1 MSTKRKDKN
10 GRVLKTGE
18 YQRTNGTYEF
28 RYQANHNGQRCSA
41 YAKSLN
47 ELRKTEQNIER
58 DILDG
63 IDFSAGDM
71 TVSELVHKYTNLK
84 RGLSQNS
91 VRAYKTTVR
100 IIDGSCFSSF
110 KIKNVKPS
118 DAKAFYVELHDR
130 GLRRNTIGLC
140 HNILRPAFEMAVDD
154 DMIRKNPF
162 KFQVSDLLPN
172 DAVLR
177 DALSPKEQ
185 EEYLRFIRE
194 NGKGSYYD
202 DIVILLGTGMRVSE
216 LYGLT
221 FKDVDLK
228 AKRISINHQL
238 CRTADKPYFITSP
251 KTTSG
256 VRYIPMTD
264 EVYKAFVHTMETRA
278 KPKIE
283 QLIDGYSG
291 FIFLDKDC
299 NPKVAMNIEGYMR
312 YMRQKYEKKYGHPA
326 RPVTPHVLRH
336 TFCTNLQR
344 KGIDVKSLQYLMGH
358 SNASVTLDVYT
369 HTDYS
374 AVQDAFKKAV
384 AAV

>member
-1 MSTKRKDKN
+1 MSTKRKDNK
-10 GRVLKTGE
+10 GRVLKSGE
-18 YQRTNGTYEF
+18 NQRKNGTYNF
-28 RYQANHNGQRCSA
+28 RFNDNRGIRRDI
-41 YAKSLN
+41 YAKSLD
-47 ELRKTEQNIER
+47 ELRKKEKQVEL
-58 DILDG
+58 DLLDG
-63 IDFSAGDM
+63 IDYSAGDL

-100 IIDGSCFSSF
+100 IIDTSSFSSL
-110 KIKNVKPS
+110 KIRTVKPS

-130 GLRRNTIGLC
+130 GLKRNTIGLC
-140 HNILRPAFEMAVDD
+140 HNLLRPAFEMAVDD

-185 EEYLRFIRE
+185 EDYLRFIRE
-194 NGKGSYYD
+194 NGKSSYYD

-228 AKRISINHQL
+228 ARRISVNHQL

-251 KTTSG
+251 KTSSG
-256 VRYIPMTD
+256 VRYIPMSD
-264 EVYKAFVHTMETRA
+264 GVYEAFAHTLQKRA

-291 FIFLDKDC
+291 FIFLDKAC
-299 NPKVAMNIEGYMR
+299 NPKVAMNLEGYMR
-312 YMRQKYEKKYGHPA
+312 YMRQKYEKEYGQPA
-326 RPVTPHVLRH
+326 LPVTPHVLRH
-336 TFCTNLQR
+336 TFCTNMQR

-358 SNASVTLDVYT
+358 SSASVTLDVYT